1 MISLT
6 LREKQDSNAISKEK
20 TRKQKGGGGTILL
33 FVCLFCLELRKMAGL
48 AVMTSKQ
55 LSSTA
60 TSKFIF

>member
-20 TRKQKGGGGTILL
+20 TRKQKGGGTILL